1 MKIWCYFL
9 SFIYVLIFSHI
20 IQADLFEGLLGLNE
34 NVPNVN
40 SAVPVSHSST
50 APTSP
55 PPVSHPP
62 NPPPPPHISSSEPS
76 SNNPPSSPP
85 SSSTPPAS
93 SSNIDTSSPTVETP
107 PSSQNNKNTPH
118 STTGAPSTA
127 TTDTS
132 NDTHD
137 TPSKSHSPGNGN
149 TAPSRSTN
157 NAKAK
162 NSNQNN
168 VSSSSTEVIS
178 PSTTTSIMP
187 DEPSPSSDPAQNN
200 GGGTIAGAIVGCVV
214 GLALIAGIVIW
225 CKKRGSAKRQNGI
238 SDDKFRPAEDY
249 SIDMHPH
256 SAPSPG
262 MGKTVLPGNNNGMME
277 MPAPMA
283 FDYSRRLVGGAATGA
298 ATPAPPPPPPIVN
311 PGVPVYTEDYHIQQQ
326 QQEYEPDYH
335 QQMPPQDYHQ
345 QQMPP
350 QDYHQQQMPLQD
362 YHHQQIPPQDYHQP
376 SPQQD
381 YQQQQYNAHH
391 DGLMGG
397 DQMHPQDLTGEGTAG
412 YYYQPELTKW
422 DYDHQLPQTHY
433 DNHTVDSSGGAGMMT
448 DPNATYYHDPYHKP
462 EILDQ
467 HAYKPNAI

>member
-1 MKIWCYFL
+1 MKTWYFLL

-34 NVPNVN
+34 NVPNIN
-40 SAVPVSHSST
+40 SAAPVSH
-50 APTSP
+50 PTSP
-55 PPVSHPP
+55 PVNHPP
-62 NPPPPPHISSSEPS
+62 N
-76 SNNPPSSPP
+76 
-85 SSSTPPAS
+85 
-93 SSNIDTSSPTVETP
+93 TSSPTVEAP
-107 PSSQNNKNTPH
+107 PSSQSNKNTPH

-127 TTDTS
+127 TTDTP
-132 NDTHD
+132 ND

-162 NSNQNN
+162 NSNENN
-168 VSSSSTEVIS
+168 VSSSSVGVIS
-178 PSTTTSIMP
+178 PTITTSILP
-187 DEPSPSSDPAQNN
+187 DEPSPSSDSAQNS
-200 GGGTIAGAIVGCVV
+200 GSGTIAGAIVGCVV
-214 GLALIAGIVIW
+214 GLALIAGIVLW

-262 MGKTVLPGNNNGMME
+262 MGKTVLPGNNNGMMD

-298 ATPAPPPPPPIVN
+298 ATPAPPP
-311 PGVPVYTEDYHIQQQ
+311 GVPVYSDDYHLQQQ
-326 QQEYEPDYH
+326 QQEYEQPDYH
-335 QQMPPQDYHQ
+335 QQEYHQ

-350 QDYHQQQMPLQD
+350 QDYHQQMPLQD
-362 YHHQQIPPQDYHQP
+362 YHHQQMPPP
-376 SPQQD
+376 QD

-397 DQMHPQDLTGEGTAG
+397 DQMHAQDLNLTGEGAAG

-422 DYDHQLPQTHY
+422 DYDHQLPQNNY
-433 DNHTVDSSGGAGMMT
+433 DNHTVDSSGVGGMMN

-462 EILDQ
+462 EIVDQ